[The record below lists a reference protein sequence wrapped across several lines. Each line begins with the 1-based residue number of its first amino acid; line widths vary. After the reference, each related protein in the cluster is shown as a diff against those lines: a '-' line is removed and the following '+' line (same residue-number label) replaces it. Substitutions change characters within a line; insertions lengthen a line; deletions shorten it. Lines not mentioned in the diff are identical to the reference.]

1 MMAVF
6 LTRSTLSLKL
16 VRMALFQ
23 KKPDLSS
30 NLPIFSTAL
39 TKTLLIVGLGN
50 VGKKYDGTR
59 HNIGFAAVDEV
70 ARNQDFDPWV
80 EKKDLKCLVTQKT
93 VGDNRVILCKPTT
106 YMNLSG
112 EAVQAISHFYKIPV
126 SQVIVVHDELDI
138 PFGQIRTR
146 TGGSSAGHNGIKSV
160 TQHLSENYGRV
171 RIGVG
176 AETPMETSDF
186 VLAKFSKDEQ
196 THLKALLKETSAIL
210 TEYMYGADLPNET
223 RSFIF

>member
-1 MMAVF
+1 
-6 LTRSTLSLKL
+6 
-16 VRMALFQ
+16 MALFQ
-23 KKPDLSS
+23 RKPELSS
-30 NLPIFSTAL
+30 NLPVYSTAL

-80 EKKDLKCLVTQKT
+80 EKKDLKCHITQKT
-93 VGDNRVILCKPTT
+93 VGDNRIILCKPTT

-112 EAVQAISHFYKIPV
+112 EAVQAISHFYKVPLNQI
-126 SQVIVVHDELDI
+126 IAVHDELDI

-146 TGGSSAGHNGIKSV
+146 MGGSSAGHNGIKSV
-160 TQHLSENYGRV
+160 TQHLGEEYGRV

-176 AETPMETSDF
+176 AETLMETSDF
-186 VLAKFSKDEQ
+186 VLAKFTKDEQ
-196 THLKALLKETSAIL
+196 ANMTALLKETNAIL
-210 TEYMYGADLPNET
+210 TEYMYSAQLLSET